1 VAESFTSLIP
11 AIVLFVF
18 FSAIHIGLGFNI
30 NAAISW
36 LLSPIAK
43 AVNTLPGYALYHM
56 LCGLVFFC
64 GINSMVVIGVVMPFV
79 LQFGAAN
86 EQALIA
92 GEPLKYAVTWAT
104 DSMIWSGGTGATIG
118 LVLLMSV
125 IAKSKYFRTL
135 GRMSLLPGVFNIN
148 EPIIFGVPICF
159 NPLFLIPYVL
169 TPGILAA
176 STYAVM
182 NAGFVAMPSV
192 TNLPW
197 TTPPIIIG
205 FLMSNGTLSTTI
217 WSALVVVISLVIFY
231 PFFKIADNQQY
242 QKEVQEQTSEAK
254 GT

>member
-64 GINSMVVIGVVMPFV
+64 GINNGVVIGVVMPFV

-86 EQALIA
+86 EAAVLA

-104 DSMIWSGGTGATIG
+104 DSMIWPIGPLG
-118 LVLLMSV
+118 LVLLMAV
-125 IAKSKYFRTL
+125 IAKSKHFRTL
-135 GRMSLLPGVFNIN
+135 GRMSLLPGIFNIH
-148 EPIIFGVPICF
+148 EPVIFGAPICF
-159 NPLFLIPYVL
+159 NPIFFIPYVFI
-169 TPGILAA
+169 PGIVAA
-176 STYAVM
+176 LTYAVM
-182 NAGFVAMPSV
+182 NAGLVAMPSV
-192 TNLPW
+192 ANLPW
-197 TTPPIIIG
+197 TTPPIVLG
-205 FLMSNGTLSTTI
+205 FLMSNGALSTTI
-217 WSALVVVISLVIFY
+217 WAAVVVVISIVINY
-231 PFFKIADNQQY
+231 PFFRIADRQQY
-242 QKEVQEQTSEAK
+242 EQEQKDSETA
-254 GT
+254 GS